1 MRLSLVF
8 YAFLARMAI
17 GTLIALVPLWMMRA
31 TERHIRFQLVFV
43 LVLSAGSAA
52 LYLPALG
59 DSHPD
64 WPRGM
69 AAFLSFEGGMPGALI
84 LVCIACLLSN
94 LFFGTFKRP
103 LGRWMIGVGIA
114 AGLLVVWGTAQ
125 IGPYT
130 GGTAG
135 LLVLVLSG
143 LLGGLVMAGIN
154 DAMILGHFYLMIRG
168 LPLKA
173 LKRSGIFVAVVLIA
187 KMVLFGLVLLFWD
200 GAADVLLGRE
210 MVWTAWR
217 IAFGFVGPLTLLWM
231 VKDTVRLKHTQAATG
246 LLYVAVGFAI
256 MGELAAVY
264 LEMNT
269 GLPV

>member
-8 YAFLARMAI
+8 YAFLARTAI
-17 GTLIALVPLWMMRA
+17 GTLIALIPLWAMRPA
-31 TERHIRFQLVFV
+31 ERHVRFQLVLA
-43 LVLSAGSAA
+43 LVLSAGAAA

-59 DSHPD
+59 DTNPE

-69 AAFLSFEGGMPGALI
+69 DAFLSFEGGMPGALI
-84 LVCIACLLSN
+84 GVCILCLVTNALY
-94 LFFGTFKRP
+94 GTFKRKGARIA
-103 LGRWMIGVGIA
+103 LGIA
-114 AGLLVVWGTAQ
+114 VAVGLLVVFGTARL
-125 IGPYT
+125 GPYP
-130 GGTAG
+130 GTTSG
-135 LLVLVLSG
+135 LMVLTLSA
-143 LLGGLVMAGIN
+143 LLGGLLMASIN

-173 LKRSGIFVAVVLIA
+173 LKRSGIFVTIVLLL
-187 KMVLFGLVLLFWD
+187 KMLLFGLVLLFWD
-200 GAADVLLGRE
+200 GASEVLLGRE

-217 IAFGFVGPLTLLWM
+217 VAFGFVGPLTLLWM